1 VAVLA
6 LLDVLALFQVARADR
21 APSFRRGGQF
31 VSSSKLPANRPVPY
45 GALPDPTSSS
55 AAVPPSAVTTG
66 AGPAVASHAAT
77 SSRAGTAPTSASA
90 PASASPAAA
99 SPLPATGAYTY
110 AVSGNESA
118 PGFGS
123 RSFPPTMTM
132 TAHKADGVAAD
143 ELVLDLVFSDQH
155 EEREIVAWR
164 PNAVAFTFEGG
175 SVTFGST
182 TQTSEADYDPVMIQV
197 PLPLT
202 AGVSRAG
209 ASAAKD
215 SSGTTTRTEDWTAKV
230 IGQETVVVAGV
241 ATPTWVVTLDRQSRP
256 GSNDQVTRNRRYW
269 YDPAR
274 KLWVKWSEDFVGS
287 RKVLGFNFSYEAHYT
302 ATLQSFRGA

>member
-1 VAVLA
+1 VVAVLA

-45 GALPDPTSSS
+45 GALPDTTPSS
-55 AAVPPSAVTTG
+55 AAAPSSAVTSATT
-66 AGPAVASHAAT
+66 AVTSRAAT
-77 SSRAGTAPTSASA
+77 TGKARTATSAAA
-90 PASASPAAA
+90 PAPAAA
-99 SPLPATGAYTY
+99 PVTSPLPATGTYTY

-118 PGFGS
+118 PGFGA
-123 RSFPPTMTM
+123 RTFPPTMSM
-132 TAHKADGVAAD
+132 SAHKADGVAAD

-182 TQTSEADYDPVMIQV
+182 TQTSEADYDPVMTQV
-197 PLPLT
+197 PLPLA
-202 AGVSRAG
+202 AGLSRSG

-230 IGQETVVVAGV
+230 VGQETVVVAGA

-274 KLWVKWSEDFVGS
+274 KLWVKWTEDFVGS
-287 RKVLGFNFSYEAHYT
+287 RKVLGFTFSYEAHYT